1 MEIHPY
7 EKAWLGVSMLLI
19 VAWIGTIVF
28 GAVGLG
34 IQMVDDSG
42 GTVDPA
48 LIADGD
54 YDAVENFEEPGVR
67 TTDDGVEVY
76 VVSAKF
82 AFQPGTSEPIEVP
95 ADRPVTFHVTSSDV
109 THGFEIPGT
118 NVNTMVIPGQVSKFT
133 AEFDEPKEYGV
144 LCNEY
149 CGSLHH
155 EMEGKLVVVEEQN
168 WDPETMLDGGES

>member
-1 MEIHPY
+1 MEIHRY
-7 EKAWLGVSMLLI
+7 EKFWFAASLLLI
-19 VAWIGTIVF
+19 VAFIATITF
-28 GAVGLG
+28 GAVGAG
-34 IQMVDDSG
+34 ISMVDDDG
-42 GTVDPA
+42 GTVDPDN
-48 LIADGD
+48 LG
-54 YDAVENFEEPGVR
+54 EHERFGNPGVFAS
-67 TTDDGVEVY
+67 DQEGIDYEVNMR
-76 VVSAKF
+76 
-82 AFQPGTSEPIEVP
+82 AFHPAFVP
-95 ADRPVTFHVTSSDV
+95 STV
-109 THGFEIPGT
+109 EIPEGSTVQFYITSQDVIHGYEVVGT

>member
-118 NVNTMVIPGQVSKFT
+118 NVNTMVIPGQVAELT
-133 AEFDEPKEYGV
+133 VEFDEARQYGIV
-144 LCNEY
+144 CNEY
-149 CGSLHH
+149 CGAGHH
-155 EMEGKLVVVEEQN
+155 GMEGSIRVVQPSEFEGVN
-168 WDPETMLDGGES
+168 A